1 MRCKTIALTLLLL
14 ATLAYAH
21 GQRVVSGRVVDNVDG
36 QPLTGATVVLS
47 APRATPRIGASTDAN
62 GMFSFADVPQGKFS
76 LSVHFVGYKGQ
87 KMTLT
92 IGQQDVAI
100 GVLRLSPQDKEIG
113 EVEVAGIMRRQ
124 EQRGD
129 TTIFNADAF
138 KVNPDATAEDLLK
151 KMPGMKVADGTVTH
165 GGETV
170 QKVLVDGKE
179 FFASDPMM
187 ALRNI
192 DANMVD
198 KIEVFDKKSEQS
210 EFTGFADGNDARTI
224 NIRTK
229 TGASRNAFGHL
240 YGGYGSNK
248 HYEVGCNVNLL
259 RDDHRLV
266 ALGRAN
272 NIGLQDMPAKAA
284 TGSSRAN
291 VGSLG
296 LNHTADGGGKLKV
309 ESSYLFNR
317 TKNES
322 GSNSVWE
329 YFRVDEAA
337 ASHTYETRT
346 ENSNKSN
353 GHNANVKV
361 NWTADPRNSV
371 VLSAAL
377 NWQRSDAQSV
387 SNGIDLFDG
396 LASRATDQRSD
407 NRQDALGINTDITI
421 KHKFPT
427 PRRTLSLRLRSS
439 VSRSDNSGTN
449 RHLRTGAGRADTTA
463 TDLKNDNESHSRLF
477 MARAV
482 VTTPLG
488 SHLAL
493 LADYAP
499 RVALSSNDKRT
510 MTDTASKAQQ
520 PYDQTDYTFS
530 PSLSNKKSSRYVT
543 HRGGLSLNFSHGKN
557 VSAQAG
563 LDAQLSFLAG
573 DQTYPHPFDTRRTFF
588 DLLPTADIRLNKPRR
603 ANLRLSYRSMAT
615 APSISQ
621 MQNVVDMGNAHNYT
635 CGNENLRQSAQHTL
649 RLTATLNNARTSRL
663 IFFMA
668 NIMATRHYIA
678 SATFMAQADSV
689 IATGVLLP
697 AGTQLT
703 KPMNIGTLRS
713 AALNVNLSSPIKWLS
728 CNGNI
733 SLGASS
739 QKRPGM
745 YNGTTVRSKTS
756 TLNAGLRL
764 SSGFS
769 EALDFNLGY
778 DASMNFVKS
787 SAAREGNYNYYT
799 HIARADVSCLFANR
813 RLAASSQLRH
823 NLTSGMGR
831 GFDSDYL
838 TWNASIAVKMLHKR
852 NSELRL
858 RVNDLLDKGRSARR
872 SVHEAYVSTSND
884 DVIRRFAMLT
894 FTYRLR
900 PDNDAQRGGRGKQR
914 GERARGIGVSSQNS
928 LRATSPSRN
937 ETTRQP

>member
-1 MRCKTIALTLLLL
+1 MRFRKTITLIQLLL
-14 ATLAYAH
+14 ATLAHAH
-21 GQRVVSGRVVDNVDG
+21 GQRMVSGRVVDQADG
-36 QPLTGATVVLS
+36 KPLTGATVVLS
-47 APRATPRIGASTDAN
+47 APETTLRRGASTDAN
-62 GMFSFADVPQGKFS
+62 GMFSFTDVPQGKFS
-76 LSVHFVGYKGQ
+76 LSVHFIGYKEQ
-87 KMTLT
+87 ERTLT
-92 IGQQDVAI
+92 MGQQDVAV

-113 EVEVAGIMRRQ
+113 EVEVAGVLRRQ

-151 KMPGMKVADGTVTH
+151 KMPGMRVTGGSVTH
-165 GGETV
+165 GGEAV

-192 DANMVD
+192 DATMVD

-229 TGASRNAFGHL
+229 AGASRNAFGHL
-240 YGGYGSNK
+240 YGGYGSDK
-248 HYEVGCNVNLL
+248 HYEVGCNINLL
-259 RDDHRLV
+259 RNDHRLV
-266 ALGRAN
+266 LLGQAN
-272 NIGLQDMPAKAA
+272 NSGLQDMPTRAT

-296 LNHTADGGGKLKV
+296 LNHTADGGGKVKV
-309 ESSYLFNR
+309 ESSYLFNH

-322 GSNSVWE
+322 GNSSVWE

-337 ASHTYETRT
+337 ANHTYETRT
-346 ENSNKSN
+346 ENDNKSN
-353 GHNANVKV
+353 GHNANIKV
-361 NWTADPRNSV
+361 NWTADPRNSI

-377 NWQRSDAQSV
+377 NWQSADAQSA
-387 SNGIDLFDG
+387 SNGADLFDG
-396 LASRATDQRSD
+396 LASRSTCQRSD
-407 NRQDALGINTDITI
+407 NRQDAFGLNADITI
-421 KHKFPT
+421 KHKFLT
-427 PRRTLSLRLRSS
+427 PRRTLSLRVRSS
-439 VSRSDNSGTN
+439 VNKSDNNGTN
-449 RHLRTGAGRADTTA
+449 RHLRTDAGRTDTTS
-463 TDLKNDNESHSRLF
+463 TGLKNDNESHSRFF

-488 SHLAL
+488 SHFAL
-493 LADYAP
+493 LVDYAP
-499 RVALSSNDKRT
+499 RIALSSNDKRT
-510 MTDTASKAQQ
+510 MTDTVSNAQQ
-520 PYDQTDYTFS
+520 PLNSTDFTFS

-563 LDAQLSFLAG
+563 LDAQLSFLTG
-573 DQTYPHPFDTRRTFF
+573 DQTYPYSFDSRRTFF

-615 APSISQ
+615 APSVSQ
-621 MQNVVDMGNAHNYT
+621 MQNVVDMSNAHNYT
-635 CGNENLRQSAQHTL
+635 CGNEKLRQSTQHTL
-649 RLTATLNNARTSRL
+649 RLTATLNNAQTSRL

-668 NIMATRHYIA
+668 NLMATRHYIA
-678 SATFMAQADSV
+678 SATFLAQADSV
-689 IATGVLLP
+689 ITTGVLLP

-713 AALNVNLSSPIKWLS
+713 AALNANLSSPIKWLS
-728 CNGNI
+728 CNGNM
-733 SLGASS
+733 SLGASL

-745 YNGTTVRSKTS
+745 YNGTTVWSKTS
-756 TLNAGLRL
+756 SLNAGLGV
-764 SSGFS
+764 SSSFS
-769 EALDFNLGY
+769 ETLDFNLGY
-778 DASMNFVKS
+778 DANINFVKS
-787 SAAREGNYNYYT
+787 SATKEGNYNYYT
-799 HIARADVSCLFANR
+799 HIARTDISCLFANR
-813 RLAASSQLRH
+813 RLAANSQLRH

-852 NSELRL
+852 NAELRL
-858 RVNDLLDKGRSARR
+858 RVNDILDNGRNTRR

-884 DVIRRFAMLT
+884 DVTRRFAMLT

-900 PDNDAQRGGRGKQR
+900 PDNEAQRGGRDRQR
-914 GERARGIGVSSQNS
+914 GERPAGHR
-928 LRATSPSRN
+928 R
-937 ETTRQP
+937 